1 MNGQLSDQFVAI
13 AGAAPCA
20 TDAHS
25 AVLSPSFVHRIV
37 ADRASSPGYR
47 APAAS
52 AEQAPATGTVAI
64 TDHTQ
69 HAYGQQHRSWRACD
83 LSGKAKTAPAAIA
96 PVGALRIAKTGIDA
110 MVRARQRFPV
120 FCRTP

>member
-47 APAAS
+47 ARRQALNKRRQPA
-52 AEQAPATGTVAI
+52 P
-64 TDHTQ
+64 
-69 HAYGQQHRSWRACD
+69 
-83 LSGKAKTAPAAIA
+83 
-96 PVGALRIAKTGIDA
+96 
-110 MVRARQRFPV
+110 
-120 FCRTP
+120 